1 MLISQLKSLADTCGD
16 ALSGGAGCR
25 VHPRRA
31 RRVSL
36 FVCFSLAML
45 FCGGAST
52 EANGGQAPIRP
63 PAGRQPPQQ
72 GTLQRLLK
80 RRQPEQVPPS
90 PTTTPAQP
98 SGQSSQPAA
107 QPSGQPSQ
115 SAEQPAQPVTPVSSG
130 VGFRLDNADLL
141 QFISLVAAQL
151 KINYVVDPTVKGT
164 VTINTAGDLRTEDLM
179 PILQTVLRINGA
191 TAVQSG
197 NFYRIMPLKQ
207 AAGSPLGVLADSSG
221 KNLSTDDRMV
231 MEIIPLRFVLASD
244 MSKMLTPFLS
254 EGGAVAVHEGG
265 NILIM
270 VDNSLNMKRLLDVLA
285 QFDSPAFAQQRVRL
299 VPVHNN
305 VASALVPE
313 LESIFSAYALNAKE
327 SPLRFLPLDRINAI
341 LAVAADPSAFD
352 EVEKWVTKLDQPAAP
367 SGIQTFVYEVQN
379 SEATYLAQLL
389 TRIRGGAA
397 TAAGE
402 PAQPTEGTSRGAG
415 ATGEMGAG
423 MGMVG
428 GGGGGRTGGGATGLG
443 NRFAG
448 AGRSG
453 AFGGAGGTGL
463 GGSTGLGGGGFTS
476 MAGGG
481 FGASGLGTSGELGL
495 GMESGEGES
504 LAGGVRI
511 IADPVNNSLIVEST
525 AAQYAEI
532 AKTLKELDVLPRQVL
547 IEARVYEVNLTG
559 DLSFGLEYFLQQR
572 TNQTK
577 NPLGSFSPTNALQLS
592 AGAYIG
598 DSREL
603 MGFLNAS
610 ENRSRVRVL
619 SAPSI
624 LATDNT
630 SATIQV
636 GSSVPILTSQ
646 AVVGGVQVGSN
657 TVFSNT
663 VQNVDTGI
671 ILRVK
676 PRITSTGL
684 VSLEVSQEISNVEPI
699 PATGIQSPS
708 FTKRSIQTHTLV
720 KDGDTIALGGLISY
734 NVTTSRNRIPLL
746 GDIPGLGLLFGS
758 TSYSRQETELIVLL
772 SPRIIR
778 SGQDARDATKELRD
792 KLQDLRTAFRKDKAV
807 SP

>member
-1 MLISQLKSLADTCGD
+1 MMLISEGKTLSETDSGGKSAAGRSARKSLA
-16 ALSGGAGCR
+16 ALAC
-25 VHPRRA
+25 
-31 RRVSL
+31 
-36 FVCFSLAML
+36 FIVCLAVL
-45 FCGGAST
+45 LAATAKT
-52 EANGGQAPIRP
+52 EAGGGQTPLRRP
-63 PAGRQPPQQ
+63 TGRQQMLQQMSRRRQAKAPPQ
-72 GTLQRLLK
+72 
-80 RRQPEQVPPS
+80 
-90 PTTTPAQP
+90 PTTSPAQP
-98 SGQSSQPAA
+98 SGQAA
-107 QPSGQPSQ
+107 QPSGQQ
-115 SAEQPAQPVTPVSSG
+115 AQPAASARSG

-151 KINYVVDPTVKGT
+151 KINYVVDPTVKGS
-164 VTINTAGDLRTEDLM
+164 VTINTAGDLRTEDLL
-179 PILQTVLRINGA
+179 PILETVLRINGA
-191 TAVQSG
+191 TAVQTG

-207 AAGSPLGVLADSSG
+207 AAGSPLQVLADSSG

-254 EGGAVAVHEGG
+254 EGGTVAVHEGG
-265 NILIM
+265 NVLIAA
-270 VDNSLNMKRLLDVLA
+270 DNSLNMKRLLDILE

-299 VPVHNN
+299 VSVHNN

-313 LESIFSAYALNAKE
+313 LESIFSAYALNAKD

-367 SGIQTFVYEVQN
+367 SGIQTFVYQVQN

-397 TAAGE
+397 TAGAT
-402 PAQPTEGTSRGAG
+402 QPQEGTGRGAG
-415 ATGEMGAG
+415 TEGAVGAEMGMA
-423 MGMVG
+423 
-428 GGGGGRTGGGATGLG
+428 GGGGGRRGGGGSTALG
-443 NRFAG
+443 GRFST
-448 AGRSG
+448 AGRGG
-453 AFGGAGGTGL
+453 AFGGA
-463 GGSTGLGGGGFTS
+463 SANGLGGGSGFTS
-476 MAGGG
+476 MGGAGFGGGG
-481 FGASGLGTSGELGL
+481 FGTSGELGL
-495 GMESGEGES
+495 GMESGAGET
-504 LAGGVRI
+504 LVGGARI
-511 IADPVNNSLIVEST
+511 ITDPVNNALIVEST
-525 AAQYAEI
+525 AADYAEI

-559 DLSFGLEYFLQQR
+559 DLSFGVEYFLQQR
-572 TNQTK
+572 TSKTK
-577 NPLGSFSPTNALQLS
+577 NLLGSFSAANALQAS

-598 DSREL
+598 QSREL
-603 MGFLNAS
+603 MAFLNAS
-610 ENRSRVRVL
+610 ENHSRIRVL

-630 SATIQV
+630 SAIIQV

-663 VQNVDTGI
+663 VENVDTGI

-684 VSLEVSQEISNVEPI
+684 VSLEISQEISNAQPV

-708 FTKRSIQTHTLV
+708 FSKRAIQTHTVV

-758 TSYSRQETELIVLL
+758 SSYSRQETELIVLL
-772 SPRIIR
+772 SPRII
-778 SGQDARDATKELRD
+778 STEKDARDATKELRD
-792 KLQDLRTAFRKDKAV
+792 KVQDLRNAFRKEKAMN
-807 SP
+807 P

>member
-1 MLISQLKSLADTCGD
+1 MMLISQLNSLADTCGY
-16 ALSGGAGCR
+16 AMSGRAGCP
-25 VHPRRA
+25 VHPGRA

-36 FVCFSLAML
+36 FVCFGLAML
-45 FCGGAST
+45 FCAGVRT
-52 EANGGQAPIRP
+52 EANGGQAPTRP
-63 PAGRQPPQQ
+63 PAGRQPGQQ
-72 GTLQRLLK
+72 DTLQRLLK
-80 RRQPEQVPPS
+80 RRQTQQTQQVPPS
-90 PTTTPAQP
+90 PTTTPT
-98 SGQSSQPAA
+98 

-115 SAEQPAQPVTPVSSG
+115 PAAQPAQPVTPVSSG

-207 AAGSPLGVLADSSG
+207 AAGSPLQVLADSSG
-221 KNLSTDDRMV
+221 KNLSADDRMV
-231 MEIIPLRFVLASD
+231 MEIVPLRFVLASD

-254 EGGAVAVHEGG
+254 EGGTVAVHEGG
-265 NILIM
+265 NVLIM
-270 VDNSLNMKRLLDVLA
+270 ADNSLNMKRLLDILA

-367 SGIQTFVYEVQN
+367 SGIQTFVYQVQN
-379 SEATYLAQLL
+379 SEASYLAQLL
-389 TRIRGGAA
+389 TRIRGSASTAGA
-397 TAAGE
+397 GRS
-402 PAQPTEGTSRGAG
+402 PEGTGRG
-415 ATGEMGAG
+415 ATGVAGAEMGTG
-423 MGMVG
+423 G
-428 GGGGGRTGGGATGLG
+428 GGGGGRMGAGGPAAFGGRLS
-443 NRFAG
+443 G
-448 AGRSG
+448 AGRVG
-453 AFGGAGGTGL
+453 AFGGAGT
-463 GGSTGLGGGGFTS
+463 TGLGGGGGVTS
-476 MAGGG
+476 MSSSG
-481 FGASGLGTSGELGL
+481 FGASGLGTGGELGL
-495 GMESGEGES
+495 GMETGEGDT

-511 IADPVNNSLIVEST
+511 ITDPVNNSLIVEST
-525 AAQYAEI
+525 AAEYAEI

-577 NPLGSFSPTNALQLS
+577 NLLGSFSATNALQLS
-592 AGAYIG
+592 PGAYIG

-708 FTKRSIQTHTLV
+708 FTKRAIQTHTLV

-734 NVTTSRNRIPLL
+734 TVTTSKNRITLL

-778 SGQDARDATKELRD
+778 SGQDSRDATKELRD
-792 KLQDLRTAFRKDKAV
+792 KLQDLRNAFRKDKAV
-807 SP
+807 NP

>member
-1 MLISQLKSLADTCGD
+1 MLISQLKSLADTCGA
-16 ALSGGAGCR
+16 ALSGGTGCP

-36 FVCFSLAML
+36 FVCFGLAML
-45 FCGGAST
+45 FCAGVTT
-52 EANGGQAPIRP
+52 EANGGQAPTRP
-63 PAGRQPPQQ
+63 PAGRQPGQQ
-72 GTLQRLLK
+72 DTLQRLLR
-80 RRQPEQVPPS
+80 RRQTQQVPPS
-90 PTTTPAQP
+90 PTTTPT
-98 SGQSSQPAA
+98 

-115 SAEQPAQPVTPVSSG
+115 PAAQPAQPVTPVSSG

-207 AAGSPLGVLADSSG
+207 AAGSPLQVLADSSG
-221 KNLSTDDRMV
+221 KNLSADDRMV
-231 MEIIPLRFVLASD
+231 MEIVPLRFVLASD

-254 EGGAVAVHEGG
+254 EGGTVAVHEGG
-265 NILIM
+265 NVLIM

-305 VASALVPE
+305 VASAIVPE
-313 LESIFSAYALNAKE
+313 LESIFSAYALNAKN

-367 SGIQTFVYEVQN
+367 SGIQTFVYQVQN

-389 TRIRGGAA
+389 TRIRGGSG
-397 TAAGE
+397 AAGAAE
-402 PAQPTEGTSRGAG
+402 PSEGTGMG
-415 ATGEMGAG
+415 ATGETGAE
-423 MGMVG
+423 MNMG
-428 GGGGGRTGGGATGLG
+428 GGGGAGRTGRGGAAGLG

-453 AFGGAGGTGL
+453 GFGGAGGTGL
-463 GGSTGLGGGGFTS
+463 GGGAGSTS

-481 FGASGLGTSGELGL
+481 FGASGLGTGGELGL
-495 GMESGEGES
+495 GMETGGGET
-504 LAGGVRI
+504 LAGGVRL

-525 AAQYAEI
+525 AAEYAEI

-577 NPLGSFSPTNALQLS
+577 NLLGSFSATNALQLS

-630 SATIQV
+630 AATIQV

-699 PATGIQSPS
+699 PASGIQSPS
-708 FTKRSIQTHTLV
+708 FTKRAIQTHTLV

-734 NVTTSRNRIPLL
+734 TVTTSKNRIPLL

-778 SGQDARDATKELRD
+778 SGQDSRDATKELRD
-792 KLQDLRTAFRKDKAV
+792 KLQDLRNAFRKDKAV
-807 SP
+807 NP

>member
-1 MLISQLKSLADTCGD
+1 MLISQLNSLADTCGY
-16 ALSGGAGCR
+16 AMSGRAGCP
-25 VHPRRA
+25 VHPGRA

-36 FVCFSLAML
+36 FVCFGLAML
-45 FCGGAST
+45 FCAGVRT
-52 EANGGQAPIRP
+52 EANGGQAPTRP
-63 PAGRQPPQQ
+63 PAGRQPGQQ
-72 GTLQRLLK
+72 DTLQRLLK
-80 RRQPEQVPPS
+80 RRQTQQTQQVPPS
-90 PTTTPAQP
+90 PTTTPT
-98 SGQSSQPAA
+98 

-115 SAEQPAQPVTPVSSG
+115 PAAQPAQPVTPVSSG

-207 AAGSPLGVLADSSG
+207 AAGSPLQVLADSSG
-221 KNLSTDDRMV
+221 KNLSADDRMV
-231 MEIIPLRFVLASD
+231 MEIVPLRFVLASD
-244 MSKMLTPFLS
+244 MSKMLTPFFS
-254 EGGAVAVHEGG
+254 EGGTVAVHEGG
-265 NILIM
+265 NVLIM

-313 LESIFSAYALNAKE
+313 LESIFSAYALNAKN

-352 EVEKWVTKLDQPAAP
+352 EVEKWVTELDQPAAP
-367 SGIQTFVYEVQN
+367 SGIQTFVYQVQN

-389 TRIRGGAA
+389 TRIRGGSGAA
-397 TAAGE
+397 AAE
-402 PAQPTEGTSRGAG
+402 PAQPGEGTSRGAG
-415 ATGEMGAG
+415 TAGEMGAG

-428 GGGGGRTGGGATGLG
+428 GGGGGRMGAGATGFG

-448 AGRSG
+448 AGRQG
-453 AFGGAGGTGL
+453 TLGGAGT
-463 GGSTGLGGGGFTS
+463 TGLGGGSGFTS

-481 FGASGLGTSGELGL
+481 FGASGFGASAELGL

-504 LAGGVRI
+504 LTGGVRI

-525 AAQYAEI
+525 AAEYAEI

-577 NPLGSFSPTNALQLS
+577 NLLGSFSATNALQLS

-708 FTKRSIQTHTLV
+708 FTKRAIQTHTLV

-734 NVTTSRNRIPLL
+734 TVTTSKNRIPLL

-778 SGQDARDATKELRD
+778 SGQDSRDATKELRD
-792 KLQDLRTAFRKDKAV
+792 KLQDLRNAFRKDKAV
-807 SP
+807 NP

>member
-1 MLISQLKSLADTCGD
+1 MLISEVKSPSETYFGATFARVGDVRKKRAGLAWLLVCL
-16 ALSGGAGCR
+16 AVLLAAGSKTQ
-25 VHPRRA
+25 A
-31 RRVSL
+31 
-36 FVCFSLAML
+36 F
-45 FCGGAST
+45 
-52 EANGGQAPIRP
+52 GGQIRQ
-63 PAGRQPPQQ
+63 PAGRPNQQ
-72 GTLQRLLK
+72 QMMQRLLK
-80 RRQPEQVPPS
+80 RREKQQAPPS
-90 PTTTPAQP
+90 PTTPPAQP
-98 SGQSSQPAA
+98 SGEPSQPAT
-107 QPSGQPSQ
+107 QPV
-115 SAEQPAQPVTPVSSG
+115 QPAASVSSG

-151 KINYVVDPTVKGT
+151 KINYVVDPTVKGS
-164 VTINTAGDLRTEDLM
+164 VTINTAGDLRTEDLLS
-179 PILQTVLRINGA
+179 ILETVLRINGA
-191 TAVQSG
+191 TAVQTG

-207 AAGSPLGVLADSSG
+207 AAGSPLQVLADSSG

-231 MEIIPLRFVLASD
+231 MEIIALRFVLASD

-254 EGGAVAVHEGG
+254 EGGTVAVHEGG
-265 NILIM
+265 NVLIV

-341 LAVAADPSAFD
+341 LAVAADPSAFE

-367 SGIQTFVYEVQN
+367 SGIQTFVYQVQN
-379 SEATYLAQLL
+379 SEASYLAQLL
-389 TRIRGGAA
+389 TRIRGGAS
-397 TAAGE
+397 TAGA
-402 PAQPTEGTSRGAG
+402 AQPSQGTG
-415 ATGEMGAG
+415 MGAG
-423 MGMVG
+423 TTGETGAETGMAGGRGGGRMG
-428 GGGGGRTGGGATGLG
+428 GGGSALLGSRFGGV
-443 NRFAG
+443 
-448 AGRSG
+448 GRSG
-453 AFGGAGGTGL
+453 GFGGAGT
-463 GGSTGLGGGGFTS
+463 TGLGGGGGLTS
-476 MAGGG
+476 MSSSG
-481 FGASGLGTSGELGL
+481 FGASGLGTGGELGL
-495 GMESGEGES
+495 GMETGEGET
-504 LAGGVRI
+504 LVGGARI
-511 IADPVNNSLIVEST
+511 ITDPVNNSLIVEST
-525 AAQYAEI
+525 AADYAEI

-559 DLSFGLEYFLQQR
+559 DLSFGVEYFLQQR
-572 TNQTK
+572 TSQTK
-577 NPLGSFSPTNALQLS
+577 NLLGSFSPTNALQLS

-598 DSREL
+598 HSREL

-630 SATIQV
+630 SAIIQV

-684 VSLEVSQEISNVEPI
+684 VSLEISQEISNAQPV

-708 FTKRSIQTHTLV
+708 FSKRAIQTHTVV
-720 KDGDTIALGGLISY
+720 KDGETIALGGLISY
-734 NVTTSRNRIPLL
+734 NVTTSRNRVPLL
-746 GDIPGLGLLFGS
+746 GDIPGLGLLFGT

-772 SPRIIR
+772 SPRII
-778 SGQDARDATKELRD
+778 STSQDGRDATKELRD
-792 KLQDLRTAFRKDKAV
+792 KLQGLRNAFRKDKAV
-807 SP
+807 NP